1 MIRFSDYL
9 YALVPS
15 VCLAVPFT
23 LFAQWVPDVEFLH
36 GLERLGIVG
45 FLAAG
50 ILFFVMERRS
60 FIDQSVRKL
69 ALLEKRISN
78 LETNVS
84 SGNDKV
90 VSLLGQQ
97 LDALN
102 EMKDGQKEIFT
113 RMWNIT
119 LRALNGSI
127 VKGTHRDVSDQPFSI
142 PNTTSDNA
150 TN

>member
-15 VCLAVPFT
+15 VCLAVPFA

-69 ALLEKRISN
+69 ALLERRISN
-78 LETNVS
+78 LEANVS

-97 LDALN
+97 LDALR
-102 EMKDGQKEIFT
+102 EIKEAQAENFA
-113 RMWNIT
+113 RMWQLT
-119 LRALNGSI
+119 LDRLGADRKQEAG
-127 VKGTHRDVSDQPFSI
+127 GRRQD
-142 PNTTSDNA
+142 A
-150 TN
+150 TDGEL